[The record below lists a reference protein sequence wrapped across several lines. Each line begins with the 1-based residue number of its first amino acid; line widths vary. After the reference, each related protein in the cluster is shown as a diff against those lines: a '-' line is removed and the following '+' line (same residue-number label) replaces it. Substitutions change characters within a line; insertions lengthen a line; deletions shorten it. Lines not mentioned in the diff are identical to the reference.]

1 MQDIIL
7 ENNSL
12 KIIDGDFEIGKSD
25 NQHIESIFESHKGE
39 FKESPEIGF
48 GVSQYLKTNVSK
60 LEFKRALKVELER
73 DGFENLE
80 INIDKQGILNVDIN

>member
-39 FKESPEIGF
+39 F
-48 GVSQYLKTNVSK
+48 
-60 LEFKRALKVELER
+60 
-73 DGFENLE
+73 
-80 INIDKQGILNVDIN
+80 